1 MTMKSQNAYYLIL
14 SIITLLFVSLIFNF
28 AAPILWAIVVSI
40 IFYPLYKK
48 FLSVTKRKS
57 LSGILS
63 LLVILLLVIIPSI
76 TLLGMIGS
84 ELMNFITLVSSSE
97 KYSLER
103 FIQMMPD
110 ESYLNN
116 LLKWTGANFSELS
129 GRIDDFLI
137 SASKIFYE
145 SITTISANVIN
156 FFISLFIF
164 IYLTFFFL
172 RDGEKIIEHCMNA
185 FPMKNEDES
194 YLLDEFQ
201 KTTRATIKGTV
212 IVALAQGFL
221 GYLTLLFISIDGA
234 LLWGAVMA
242 LLSII
247 PAVGT
252 ILVWVP
258 ISVVLIANGQVLE
271 ASFLVFS
278 GIFIIGMID
287 NLLRPILIGKET
299 KIPDYLI
306 LLTTIG
312 GISIFGITGFIVG
325 PIIASLFISIWSLSS
340 RV

>member
-1 MTMKSQNAYYLIL
+1 MAMKSTNAYYLL
-14 SIITLLFVSLIFNF
+14 LALITALFVSIIFNF
-28 AAPILWAIVVSI
+28 AAPILWSIVVSI
-40 IFYPLYKK
+40 IFYPLYEK
-48 FLSVTKRKS
+48 FLLMTNKKS
-57 LSGILS
+57 LSSILS
-63 LLVILLLVIIPSI
+63 LILILLLVIMPSI
-76 TLLGMIGS
+76 GILGLIAN
-84 ELMNFITLVSSSE
+84 ELIIFINSYDD
-97 KYSLER
+97 YSLER
-103 FIQMMPD
+103 YAEMIPN
-110 ESYLNN
+110 ESIINDLIGWSGLNISQ
-116 LLKWTGANFSELS
+116 LTEKA
-129 GRIDDFLI
+129 DDFLI
-137 SASKIFYE
+137 SASRIFYE
-145 SITTISANVIN
+145 SVSTISANVIN

-172 RDGEKIIEHCMNA
+172 KDVEEILQHCMDA

-194 YLLDEFQ
+194 YLLNEFQ

-221 GYLTLLFISIDGA
+221 GYMTLLLLGIEGA
-234 LLWGAVMA
+234 LIWGAVMA

-252 ILVWVP
+252 ILVWLP
-258 ISVVLIANGQVLE
+258 IALFLFANGENIE
-271 ASFLVFS
+271 ASLLIFS

-312 GISIFGITGFIVG
+312 GISIFGITGFIIG

>member
-1 MTMKSQNAYYLIL
+1 MGLIANE
-14 SIITLLFVSLIFNF
+14 LI
-28 AAPILWAIVVSI
+28 
-40 IFYPLYKK
+40 
-48 FLSVTKRKS
+48 
-57 LSGILS
+57 
-63 LLVILLLVIIPSI
+63 
-76 TLLGMIGS
+76 
-84 ELMNFITLVSSSE
+84 NFINSFDD
-97 KYSLER
+97 YSLER
-103 FIQMMPD
+103 YVEMIPNESFIND
-110 ESYLNN
+110 
-116 LLKWTGANFSELS
+116 LLAWTGLS
-129 GRIDDFLI
+129 IAQLTEKADDFLLT
-137 SASKIFYE
+137 ASKVFYE
-145 SITTISANVIN
+145 SVSTISANVIN
-156 FFISLFIF
+156 FFISLFLF

-172 RDGEKIIEHCMNA
+172 KDGEKILKHCMDA

-194 YLLDEFQ
+194 YLLNEFQ
-201 KTTRATIKGTV
+201 KTTRATIKGTI

-221 GYLTLLFISIDGA
+221 GYVTLFLLGIEGA
-234 LLWGAVMA
+234 LIWGAVMA

-252 ILVWVP
+252 ILVWLP
-258 ISVVLIANGQVLE
+258 IALVLFANGQLIE
-271 ASFLVFS
+271 ASLLIFS

>member
-1 MTMKSQNAYYLIL
+1 MAMKSQNAYYLL
-14 SIITLLFVSLIFNF
+14 LAIITILFVSIIFNF
-28 AAPILWAIVVSI
+28 AAPILWSVVVSI
-40 IFYPLYKK
+40 IFYPVYEK
-48 FLSVTKRKS
+48 FLLMTNKKS
-57 LSGILS
+57 LSSILS
-63 LLVILLLVIIPSI
+63 LILILLLVIMPSI
-76 TLLGMIGS
+76 AILGLIGN
-84 ELMNFITLVSSSE
+84 ELIIFINSSE
-97 KYSLER
+97 NYSFER
-103 FIQMMPD
+103 YAEMIPD
-110 ESYLNN
+110 ESIINELIGWSGLNISQ
-116 LLKWTGANFSELS
+116 LLDKA
-129 GRIDDFLI
+129 DDFLI
-137 SASKIFYE
+137 TASKIFYK
-145 SITTISANVIN
+145 SISTISANVIS
-156 FFISLFIF
+156 FFVSLFIF

-172 RDGEKIIEHCMNA
+172 KDGEKILQNCMDA

-194 YLLDEFQ
+194 YLLNVFQ

-221 GYLTLLFISIDGA
+221 GYLTLLLIEIDGA
-234 LLWGAVMA
+234 LIWGFVMA

-252 ILVWVP
+252 ILVWLP
-258 ISVVLIANGQVLE
+258 IALVLFLNGEVMD
-271 ASFLVFS
+271 ASLLIFS

-325 PIIASLFISIWSLSS
+325 PIIASLFISVWSLSS